1 MYTYACNVLE
11 TLNQKI
17 SLNVT
22 LKLSKVNHSSKNLG
36 MFQLVSTYDIAWK
49 IGHMCSLYNCEISW
63 NSETGN
69 MAITCVICMKVIF

>member
-1 MYTYACNVLE
+1 MVFMFCELKWFKNSIMITLVPLMYTYACNLLE

-36 MFQLVSTYDIAWK
+36 MFQLVSTYDIA
-49 IGHMCSLYNCEISW
+49 
-63 NSETGN
+63 
-69 MAITCVICMKVIF
+69 